1 VAGLRRV
8 GGGSGRAAAVCGAAV
23 MCCGWLSGASLCV
36 ASSACDS
43 LLSGSFSA
51 AAKSPSFALRT
62 FDARGMESRLKR
74 RGRPSAAVHEL
85 LFVMLELRPRAP
97 RSPPGRSRA
106 CGATRR
112 GTQTT
117 ACVRRLRVQ

>member
-1 VAGLRRV
+1 MGWPWRGCGGLAAASR
-8 GGGSGRAAAVCGAAV
+8 RAAEVCWAAEV
-23 MCCGWLSGASLCV
+23 CCGWLSEASLCV

-85 LFVMLELRPRAP
+85 LFVMLELRPRA
-97 RSPPGRSRA
+97 
-106 CGATRR
+106 
-112 GTQTT
+112 
-117 ACVRRLRVQ
+117 L